1 MIIEEYIDNLPT
13 PKFQINKKLEPQSIN
28 PSLPPL
34 FFSCL
39 IVGAKNSGKSYAMT
53 SLLKMFEENPIY
65 DYRGNK
71 LQQRIILFSPTALNE
86 TNIIFKNLK
95 NLSTDDI
102 HLEYSDEILEDI
114 LKTIKQHVDEVNE
127 YEKYIKVLEKYEKT
141 KKPLTDEEYWM
152 LYNNRF
158 IPIEEKR
165 HIITHICFD
174 DLIGDKNTFKKSRDG
189 GLVKFLLK
197 HRHLYTNIFITTQY
211 INAIQPII
219 RNNIDIFCLFKYSN
233 LNDIIKKFYPSVSG
247 TIKEEQFKEL
257 YEHSSQEKFNF
268 LTIMSHNA
276 LKGKILIRK
285 NWNIILST
293 N

>member
-13 PKFQINKKLEPQSIN
+13 PKFQINKKLEPKSIN

-152 LYNNRF
+152 LYNNNF

-165 HIITHICFD
+165 HIITHICLD